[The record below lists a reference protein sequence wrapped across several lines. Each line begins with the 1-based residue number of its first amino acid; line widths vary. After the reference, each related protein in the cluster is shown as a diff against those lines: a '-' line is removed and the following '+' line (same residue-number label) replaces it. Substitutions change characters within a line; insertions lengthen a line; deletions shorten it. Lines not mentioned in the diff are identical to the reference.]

1 MKRVLV
7 LGAGL
12 VVKPLLE
19 DLLAAPDVELCLA
32 TLNVDRARALL
43 ADCPRAEA
51 LAINAADE
59 AQLCPEVSR
68 ADAVISLLPAD
79 QHVII
84 AKACLDYRVPLVT
97 TSYVSDGMRALDA
110 HARERGVLLLNETG
124 LDPGIDHMT
133 AVEVINRV
141 RRQGGSVL
149 GSVSY
154 CGGVPAPESNTNPW
168 GYKFAWSPRG
178 VVLAARN
185 PVRFLE
191 GGNIVEHPFPDL
203 FDAPRFLKVPG
214 VGFFEAYPNRDCLRY
229 RKAYDLAGDDVQDFY
244 RGTLRYPGWCQTWQA
259 LFELNLL
266 DLTPQDWSGLTCAQ
280 ALDRHLP
287 PGSGSRVAR
296 LAERL
301 DIPEDHSIIVRL
313 EYIGLLSGQ
322 PVPPGVTCPLDLITE
337 LLQRT
342 LSYQPDEHDM
352 VVLEHRLTVLRG
364 DGNLHRVIMRLVLS
378 GPAGDDSA
386 MARTVS
392 LPAAVA
398 TRLILDRKIDL
409 TGVHIP
415 VHAQLASPILEGLRE
430 RGISQEETEEE
441 IAPVGAEASN
451 SGQS

>member
-1 MKRVLV
+1 MKRVLI

-19 DLLAAPDVELCLA
+19 DLLAAPDIELRLA
-32 TLNVDRARALL
+32 TLNIDRARALL
-43 ADCPRAEA
+43 ADNPRATA
-51 LAINAADE
+51 LAINATDQ
-59 AQLCPEVSR
+59 AQLCPEVAR
-68 ADAVISLLPAD
+68 ADVVISLLPAD

-84 AKACLDYRVPLVT
+84 AKACLDYRAPLVT

-110 HARERGVLLLNETG
+110 EARRRGVLLLNETG

-133 AVEVINRV
+133 AVDVISRV

-154 CGGVPAPESNTNPW
+154 CGGIPAPESNTNPW

-185 PVRFLE
+185 PVRFME

-203 FDAPRFLKVPG
+203 FDAPRFLKLPG

-229 RKAYDLAGDDVQDFY
+229 QKAYGLDHVQDLY

-266 DLTPQDWSGLTCAQ
+266 DLEPHDWTGLTCAQ
-280 ALDRHLP
+280 VFDRHLP
-287 PGSGSRVAR
+287 PGSGSLAAR
-296 LAERL
+296 LAQRL
-301 DIPEDHSIIVRL
+301 DLPEDHSMITRL
-313 EYIGLLSGQ
+313 EYIGLLSDQ
-322 PVPPGVTCPLDLITE
+322 PVPPGVTCSLDLVTE
-337 LLQRT
+337 LLQHT
-342 LSYQPDEHDM
+342 LSYQPGEHDM
-352 VVLEHRLTVLRG
+352 VILEHQLTVLRG
-364 DGNLHRVIMRLVLS
+364 DGNLHRVIMRLILD

-398 TRLILDRKIDL
+398 TRLILDRKLDL

-415 VHAQLASPILEGLRE
+415 VHTQLALPILEGLRE
-430 RGISQEETEEE
+430 RGISLEESEEE
-441 IAPVGAEASN
+441 IAPVGAESSN
-451 SGQS
+451 SGRN